1 MESVRQVI
9 AMVDPPNAAIQ
20 VLRNAVEMEI
30 EGRSFFRRA
39 SEVVRNP
46 SSRDTFVSLVKQE
59 QRHVDIIGEQL
70 TRLENG
76 LSWASL
82 QQLKREAPN
91 YPKISVFQDKDV
103 RHMKLDPDAGEL
115 DVLKIGIEI
124 EKRSIEYYRNANFQT
139 EDPKAKEMFAWLV
152 GEESGH
158 LTVLSAEHDYRTRSG
173 FYYDNSEFSLET
185 F

>member
-1 MESVRQVI
+1 MADDADI
-9 AMVDPPNAAIQ
+9 AIQ

-39 SEVVRNP
+39 SEVVRNQ
-46 SSRDTFVSLVKQE
+46 RAKDTFVSLVKQE
-59 QRHVDIIGEQL
+59 QRHVDILGEEL
-70 TRLENG
+70 NRLEKG

-82 QQLKREAPN
+82 QQMKLEAPT

-115 DVLKIGIEI
+115 DVLKIGMEI
-124 EKRSIEYYRNANFQT
+124 EKRSIDYYRNASFQT
-139 EDPKAKEMFAWLV
+139 ADQKAKEVFTWLV
-152 GEESGH
+152 GEEAGH
-158 LTVLSAEHDYRTRSG
+158 LTILSAEHDYRTRSG
-173 FYYDNSEFSLET
+173 YYYDNSEFSLET